1 MIWRWES
8 SRGSCRGWKHCGQS
22 PEIASHWALL
32 PPGEDKTRV
41 WFGSWSQGDGN
52 LVEPLELWVKG
63 WVTGQASMFSVPDDA
78 YREASSIYWKEEGER
93 VSKTV
98 KHLKMNK
105 GASADPMDCW
115 ASQGAAPVWSTRAWG
130 EASCRSWTFFGAS
143 EGEVEEPE
151 LWVSGSGAA
160 ECEGSNA
167 HRGLGNKV
175 LIQFGQCRKFTSRR
189 QGDASREQV
198 PARLAASWMPGY
210 QAWTLSRRQ
219 WGAIEGFWAGK
230 WHVDISSWVQG
241 WIWNIFRYFTI
252 VSSGNRDFLMI
263 VILKINTL
271 PWTSNSFSK
280 HNVLMI

>member
-115 ASQGAAPVWSTRAWG
+115 ASQGAAPVWSIGPSLGPQRERWRSQNCEWAAVVQQSVKAAMPTGVWETRCWSSLASAENSHQGGREMHLGSRCQPGWQPRECQATKLELYPGGSG
-130 EASCRSWTFFGAS
+130 EPLKVFEQGNGLWTF
-143 EGEVEEPE
+143 P
-151 LWVSGSGAA
+151 
-160 ECEGSNA
+160 
-167 HRGLGNKV
+167 LGFKV
-175 LIQFGQCRKFTSRR
+175 GFETFLDTS
-189 QGDASREQV
+189 Q
-198 PARLAASWMPGY
+198 
-210 QAWTLSRRQ
+210 
-219 WGAIEGFWAGK
+219 
-230 WHVDISSWVQG
+230 
-241 WIWNIFRYFTI
+241 
-252 VSSGNRDFLMI
+252 
-263 VILKINTL
+263 
-271 PWTSNSFSK
+271 
-280 HNVLMI
+280 